1 MSFIEFFYHNASVAV
16 LNQEAL
22 SYIKSDQPVGILID
36 MWRLIILVM
45 NNKDTLFINSSKTFC
60 SEIIAFDFKDKS
72 MYDDHQNEII
82 LNFFQVYDYSVS
94 QSYIENQFD
103 YNRSAYE
110 LSPIIVSENYL
121 FVFLDNF
128 WVVALKILKQIF
140 IYFAYLI
147 LPWILINLNFIA
159 FFILDYVEDKPY
171 YYKIKESFI
180 WFGGQNQHEKENI
193 CKQVYRFVFA
203 MVSFLI
209 VIILFS
215 DFIYLIINSLAK
227 SNFNTIQDMK
237 DLNAIAC
244 YYEQDQFLQ
253 NLFARDRGLS
263 RQIGV
268 SQLQCMEMLNDQF
281 VDVVIMSEFNLLIF
295 LEQHKIFL
303 SKLRYQV
310 KLNTNIAHH
319 ILINKNDPQWFR
331 NELNEAIDV
340 IQKQKLD
347 LLIKEKHLPT
357 KIYNSKN
364 KSIMPYQPTLQLI
377 CAILSILFIIVIQ
390 ITLVLQELNILKN
403 KLKIK
408 SLSNKNGAKVK
419 II

>member
-1 MSFIEFFYHNASVAV
+1 MPFIEFFYHNASVSV

-22 SYIKSDQPVGILID
+22 SYMRNDEPVGILID

-45 NNKDTLFINSSKTFC
+45 NNKDTLFINSKF
-60 SEIIAFDFKDKS
+60 EFKDQS
-72 MYDDHQNEII
+72 MYNNQNNEII
-82 LNFFQVYDYSVS
+82 LNFFQIYDYSVS

-103 YNRSAYE
+103 YNRSVYD

-128 WVVALKILKQIF
+128 WPVALKILIQIF

-171 YYKIKESFI
+171 SFKIKESFI
-180 WFGGQNQHEKENI
+180 WFGGQSRPETDNI

-237 DLNAIAC
+237 DINAIAC
-244 YYEQDQFLQ
+244 YFEQDQFLQ
-253 NLFARDRGLS
+253 NLFDRDRGLQ
-263 RQIGV
+263 RKIGD
-268 SQLQCMEMLNDQF
+268 SQLQCMQMLNEQI

-295 LEQHKIFL
+295 LEQHKMYL

-319 ILINKNDPQWFR
+319 ILINKNDPLWFR
-331 NELNEAIDV
+331 KELNDAIDV

-347 LLIKEKHLPT
+347 LMIKEKHLPT
-357 KIYNSKN
+357 KLYNSKN

-390 ITLVLQELNILKN
+390 ITLVLQEFNIFKN
-403 KLKIK
+403 KIKIK
-408 SLSNKNGAKVK
+408 YFPDKIGSKVK
-419 II
+419 QN